1 MTIFG
6 IIKGRRH
13 GVHIDFLS
21 SMSRGGDFNL
31 ATSVLKVPPDV
42 VELVTMTG
50 AKLFLVFS
58 VHVIVVSA
66 FNKSESRGCNLV
78 IPQDVQEQPEPKP
91 ETGPLHLHVVLRIA
105 RIRDIPNSGGSYTV
119 DFMQVCYSFKKKFV
133 HNISC
138 FSGSKCHGWTNVT

>member
-21 SMSRGGDFNL
+21 FMSRGGDFNL

-66 FNKSESRGCNLV
+66 FNKSESIGCNLV